1 MFTRKCPICSGAHY
15 VKACEH
21 VDTLEWDL
29 AIKNA
34 TVDEARELL
43 CKASR
48 GKLLRAHIVLRAGRP
63 CNPRYV
69 SIDDQKAYFE
79 KYRLKPPDVWEVVW
93 PRYLSR
99 SGVNKAHLIRL
110 IEQKKRYIYVI
121 EVVLLIASMSRQK
134 RRLNFA
140 AIMILSF
147 FDTSLIVHKDL
158 MHFALNIHGVEE
170 NYNLARLA

>member
-1 MFTRKCPICSGAHY
+1 MYTKKCQICSGAHY
-15 VKACEH
+15 VKACQH
-21 VDTLEWDL
+21 ASTVEWDL

-34 TVDEARELL
+34 SVDEARELL

-63 CNPRYV
+63 FNPRYL
-69 SIDDQKAYFE
+69 SIDDQKALYERYGF
-79 KYRLKPPDVWEVVW
+79 KLPDGFKECW
-93 PRYLSR
+93 PRYMSR

-110 IEQKKRYIYVI
+110 IEQKKRYNYLI

-147 FDTSLIVHKDL
+147 FDTSLIVYKDL
-158 MHFALNIHGVEE
+158 MDFAMSIHREEE
-170 NYNLARLA
+170 NNYLGRLV